1 MSMDTESINVER
13 ETIGP
18 LRKKMTSNLLTLPN
32 EIIDQIISLL
42 DSAPPSLVKTNDRPD
57 VTLTTSKDR
66 CLKHLSRTSRKLRAV
81 CITRLF
87 RHTRVEVP
95 QVMAFVS
102 FLSESSLT
110 GHVATVTVML
120 ADPSTQTESVW
131 WLRLLENIP
140 LTVLTIHGAPH
151 MFSDLAQTSI
161 DDSHAW
167 AFNMPFHTLTL
178 TQDKE
183 AVNEDTK
190 YSSVPSLLTARRWKD
205 LKYNEGS
212 SIVAYATYVSQL
224 HYSCGKISR
233 CHPFRIDPH
242 QLSPNV
248 A

>member
-1 MSMDTESINVER
+1 
-13 ETIGP
+13 
-18 LRKKMTSNLLTLPN
+18 MTSNLLTLPN